1 MLKSWA
7 IRFESP
13 HPLTDARIL
22 VLVIIFA
29 TRRTGTGAKRGA
41 RNFVFAVVTPDKA
54 AEPEEEEEEKKA
66 AKKNAKKQN
75 KPPAAKKVKLDRT
88 LKPESRVATIFNL
101 L

>member
-1 MLKSWA
+1 MS
-7 IRFESP
+7 

-22 VLVIIFA
+22 VLVTIFA

-54 AEPEEEEEEKKA
+54 AEPEKEEEEEKKA
-66 AKKNAKKQN
+66 AKKNVRKQN